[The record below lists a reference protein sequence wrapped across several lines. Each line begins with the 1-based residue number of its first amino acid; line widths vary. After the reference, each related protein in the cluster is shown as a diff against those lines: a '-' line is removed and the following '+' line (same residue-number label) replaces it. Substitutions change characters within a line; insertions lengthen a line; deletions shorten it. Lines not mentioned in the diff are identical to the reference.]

1 MVLEP
6 ISNFLPPVSFPRLL
20 KQTLPSAAVEQAE
33 TGRTRQ
39 IQETAKQFEGLL
51 LQQVFKQM
59 KGSDQPRWRFRKKR
73 MERKAVLASRFKVC
87 FGCFWPT
94 MCLSEGGIGLWKQM
108 AEQWSRR
115 ESANNA
121 AKSAGL
127 DEQI

>member
-6 ISNFLPPVSFPRLL
+6 ISNFLPPVSFPSAPQ
-20 KQTLPSAAVEQAE
+20 QTLPSAAVEQAE

-59 KGSDQPRWRFRKKR
+59 KEATSSLEVSEEEDGEESGFSEQIQSMFWMF
-73 MERKAVLASRFKVC
+73 LADHVSQ
-87 FGCFWPT
+87 
-94 MCLSEGGIGLWKQM
+94 EGGIGLWKQM